1 MVAVYGRPL
10 GLWGRV
16 AHAARTMS
24 LASDATWLQQPRHSA
39 GPRSWHFR
47 ISALAEWP
55 PHPQKRAWP
64 GSGRISN
71 RSDQH
76 TITTHR
82 HTPPQWAAFP
92 TRPRTSRTH
101 CSEQIRRTSGTVFPP
116 ASLTNPSRRSGPP
129 RRIGSL
135 QAIGSR
141 HDTKS
146 ACIPP
151 HCMSHL
157 QALCACTLW
166 CFAAPLAVRS
176 RGWEKRHAMREA
188 RYREARAKGQRAAC
202 LKGHLAYSRKVGGV
216 PACSLASS
224 ARQDARTAGS

>member
-1 MVAVYGRPL
+1 MQGRAAGISESAPSQN
-10 GLWGRV
+10 GRRIRRS
-16 AHAARTMS
+16 ARGQAAGESVTDQTS
-24 LASDATWLQQPRHSA
+24 TLSRHS
-39 GPRSWHFR
+39 
-47 ISALAEWP
+47 
-55 PHPQKRAWP
+55 
-64 GSGRISN
+64 
-71 RSDQH
+71 
-76 TITTHR
+76 R

-176 RGWEKRHAMREA
+176 RGWEKRHAMREP
-188 RYREARAKGQRAAC
+188 RYREARAKGSVRHA
-202 LKGHLAYSRKVGGV
+202 
-216 PACSLASS
+216 
-224 ARQDARTAGS
+224 